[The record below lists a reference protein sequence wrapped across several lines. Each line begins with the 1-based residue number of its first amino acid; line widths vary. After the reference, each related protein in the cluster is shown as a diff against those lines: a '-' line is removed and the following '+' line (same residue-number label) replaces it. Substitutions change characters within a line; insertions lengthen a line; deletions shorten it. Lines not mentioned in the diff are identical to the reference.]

1 MKNRSQ
7 ILLISLL
14 FTLMLYPI
22 ELINQNQINKSVL
35 GNGATNATNGTNSI
49 MGTIGQTVIGAT
61 NNTTNYL
68 NQGFWYAQ
76 QINGGLPVVGISE
89 DTSADSVSAVYTG
102 RILSNGGNTISE
114 KGILLSTTPNPT
126 LSDFLYKLISTED
139 TDTYTLKFAGLDNS
153 TTYYARAYAINII
166 GTAYSPAQSVLLHDL
181 DGISFE
187 MESGVSNQDGNGDG
201 IPDWAQNNVVSFS
214 SIFPQHGYITIATSP
229 GLDIIGISNLAQ
241 TEDKDSYYYPY
252 GITSFSLNT
261 SEADVEIFFHE
272 VDDLSNFIYRK
283 LNALNIYEDYQGA
296 SFETVTINGN
306 KVAKITLHLVDGGTG
321 DSDGIVNGIINDPG
335 GPAISMNNLNNLQNL
350 FLNTLLN
357 NVINIPTLNDYI
369 KIFLIFGLIIV
380 YFFYGRK
387 LL

>member
-1 MKNRSQ
+1 MRNRKK
-7 ILLISLL
+7 ILLILLL
-14 FTLMLYPI
+14 FAIIFLPK

-49 MGTIGQTVIGAT
+49 MGTLGQSVIGPT

-76 QINGGLPVVGISE
+76 QISGGLPEVGISE

-102 RILSNGGNTISE
+102 RILSNGGNVITE

-139 TDTYTLKFAGLDNS
+139 TDTYTLKFTGLDNS

-201 IPDWAQNNVVSFS
+201 IPDWAQNNVVSFT
-214 SIFPQHGYITIATSP
+214 SIFPQHGYITIAVDPS
-229 GLDIIGISNLAQ
+229 LDLIGVSNERQ
-241 TEDKDSYYYPY
+241 YEDVNYFYPY
-252 GITSFSLNT
+252 GLTSFAINASNAT
-261 SEADVEIFFHE
+261 VEIFFHE
-272 VDDLSNFIYRK
+272 IPDLSNMMYRK
-283 LNALNIYEDYQGA
+283 LNSLNQFEDFQNA
-296 SFETVTINGN
+296 TFETFSINE
-306 KVAKITLHLVDGGTG
+306 KSVAKVTLHLVDGGLG

-335 GPAISMNNLNNLQNL
+335 GVAIGLNNLNNLQAL
-350 FLNTLLN
+350 FLNTFTN
-357 NVINIPTLNDYI
+357 NIANIPTFPEYFRLVSI
-369 KIFLIFGLIIV
+369 LTITIFIS
-380 YFFYGRK
+380 FFYFK
-387 LL
+387 S